1 MHKGWR
7 RNLYVIWL
15 ATFASL
21 AGGHLAMPFLPLFIQ
36 RDLGVGDPGQAAIW
50 SGLANAVSGFAM
62 AAMAPIWGSLADRHG
77 RKPMLVRA
85 QFGMGAANVV
95 SAFVGAPWQLVGVR
109 AVQGMFSGVVG
120 AARALVATSVPRE
133 RVPYAMGLI
142 QSAIFL
148 GQTLGPTI
156 GGIVASLLGFRA
168 TLIATGCVNS
178 VAGILA
184 LLYVH
189 ERRPASSRKPVSFRT
204 GIAEVVKSRPLALL
218 IVLQMLATVANNGTR
233 PVLPLFLASIDP
245 DHDVVLTAG
254 FGFAALGIAGA
265 VASVAAS
272 RGAERIGLKRLV
284 VISAIGAA
292 IFSAAVATATTPTM
306 ALLILFGVG
315 LCQGAVACC
324 VAAMVS
330 LYAPANRQAT
340 AFGVA
345 TSAQALAIGTGPLLG
360 GILASALDLRAP
372 FIAGGLILLGA
383 GILSLTL
390 GPPPHYETTATE

>member
-1 MHKGWR
+1 MKDGWR

-15 ATFASL
+15 VTFASL

-36 RDLGVGDPGQAAIW
+36 QDLGVSDLGQAAIW
-50 SGLANAVSGFAM
+50 SGLANAASGLAM
-62 AAMAPIWGSLADRHG
+62 ATMAPIWGSLADRHG

-120 AARALVATSVPRE
+120 ASRALVATSVPRE

-156 GGIVASLLGFRA
+156 GGIVASVFGFRA
-168 TLIATGCVNS
+168 TLIGTGCVNS
-178 VAGILA
+178 CAGILA
-184 LLYVH
+184 LLFIR
-189 ERRPASSRKPVSFRT
+189 EAPTPAARKPVSFRA
-204 GIAEVVKSRPLALL
+204 GIAEVVKSRPLAIL
-218 IVLQMLATVANNGTR
+218 IVLQMLATIANSGAR
-233 PVLPLFLASIDP
+233 PILPLFLASIDP
-245 DHDVVLTAG
+245 GHDVAVTAG
-254 FGFAALGIAGA
+254 LAFAALGVAGA

-284 VISAIGAA
+284 LIAAVGAA
-292 IFSAAVATATTPTM
+292 IFNAAVATATTPTT
-306 ALLILFGVG
+306 ALTILLGVG
-315 LCQGAVACC
+315 FFQGTVACC
-324 VAAMVS
+324 VASMVS

-345 TSAQALAIGTGPLLG
+345 TSAQALAIGGGPLIG
-360 GILASALDLRAP
+360 GILASVIDLRAP
-372 FIAGGLILLGA
+372 FVAGGLILLA
-383 GILSLTL
+383 AAALSLTL
-390 GPPPHYETTATE
+390 GPPPAYETAIAE

>member
-1 MHKGWR
+1 MIEGWR

-36 RDLGVGDPGQAAIW
+36 QDLGVSDPGQAAIW
-50 SGLANAVSGFAM
+50 SGLANAASGLAM
-62 AAMAPIWGSLADRHG
+62 ATMAPIWGSLADRHG

-120 AARALVATSVPRE
+120 ASRALVATSVPRD
-133 RVPYAMGLI
+133 RVAYAMGLI

-148 GQTLGPTI
+148 GQTLGPTL
-156 GGIVASLLGFRA
+156 GGVLASAFGFRA
-168 TLIATGCVNS
+168 TLIGTGCVNS

-184 LLYVH
+184 LLFIR
-189 ERRPASSRKPVSFRT
+189 ETTTPSSRKPVSFRA

-218 IVLQMLATVANNGTR
+218 IVLQMLATVANSGTR
-233 PVLPLFLASIDP
+233 PVLPLFLGAIDP
-245 DHDVVLTAG
+245 EHDVAVTAG
-254 FGFAALGIAGA
+254 LAFAVLGLAGA

-272 RGAERIGLKRLV
+272 RGGERIGLKRLMV
-284 VISAIGAA
+284 VSAVGAA
-292 IFSAAVATATTPTM
+292 VFSATVAAATTPTM
-306 ALLILFGVG
+306 ALLILLCVG
-315 LCQGAVACC
+315 LFQGAVACC
-324 VAAMVS
+324 IAAMVS

-345 TSAQALAIGTGPLLG
+345 TSAQAISIGSGPLLG
-360 GILASALDLRAP
+360 GILASAIDLRAP
-372 FIAGGLILLGA
+372 FIASGLILLGA
-383 GILSLTL
+383 AALSLTL
-390 GPPPHYETTATE
+390 GPVPRYDTAAAE